1 MLNVGLT
8 PCKCCLF
15 VKPFWGL
22 DHDHI
27 PDSPS
32 VYNVH
37 VLESLHGNET
47 RYTSLLNVIIT
58 EDDTGWLPQAK
69 VQLLE
74 DKIDLSFL
82 SACL

>member
-1 MLNVGLT
+1 MS
-8 PCKCCLF
+8 LF
-15 VKPFWGL
+15 CYALLGL

-27 PDSPS
+27 PGSPR

-37 VLESLHGNET
+37 MLESLHGNET
-47 RYTSLLNVIIT
+47 RYRSLLDVIIT

-82 SACL
+82 ST